1 MQQLS
6 GRDTYTPRDV
16 PPVPG
21 NCGLS
26 LNVVETP
33 SVAGLKTPDN
43 IPRRHLLPVRGREE
57 ALC

>member
-43 IPRRHLLPVRGREE
+43 NPE
-57 ALC
+57 AALSRS